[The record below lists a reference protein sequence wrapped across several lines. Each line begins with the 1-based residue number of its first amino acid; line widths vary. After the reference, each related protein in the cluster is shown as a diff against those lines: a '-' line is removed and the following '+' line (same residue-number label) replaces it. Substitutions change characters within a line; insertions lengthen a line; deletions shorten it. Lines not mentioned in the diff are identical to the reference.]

1 MPSSPLRPAQL
12 ATAEA
17 CVDLAIERV
26 GKTIVLGLPLALG
39 KANHIANA
47 FYARAKA
54 DPELDLT
61 IFTALTLEV
70 PRAPNALAARL
81 LGPIAKRLY
90 DGYPAL
96 DYAIDR
102 RRNALPSNVRVKEF
116 FLPPGGLLNNASAQ
130 RDYVS
135 ANYTHAARTILN
147 SGLNVAAQ
155 MIAQGPEGHV
165 SLSCNPDLS
174 LDMIPALRAK
184 IAAGGKGLVLGE
196 INGALPYMGNAA
208 EVPAGWFDG
217 VFDAGSYTLFPIP
230 AEAVSDAAW
239 AIGLFA
245 SALVKDGGT
254 LQTGIGALS
263 DAVAG
268 GLRLRHERNSDWERL
283 LASLGHDHAL
293 QDACEGHGP
302 FEQGLY
308 GCSEML
314 TLGLL
319 DLYQAGI
326 IKRRV
331 VMDPD
336 RQRALLANP
345 ASLEADEGIALHGGF
360 FAGPVALYE
369 QLRALSDED
378 RARIEMTGV
387 SFVNDLFGYEEITRL
402 QRRDARFI
410 NTAMMVNGRGAAMSD
425 TLMDGRVVS
434 GVGGQ
439 YNFAAMGHELEGAR
453 SIILLRA
460 TRTSKGKTASNI
472 VWQGGA
478 EVTVPR
484 HLRDIVIT
492 EYGAAD
498 LRGKTDREVA
508 IALAHITDSRFQD
521 AFLDAAKA
529 AGKLEADFELPAEAR
544 QNTPERVASML
555 APARE
560 AGLLPDYP
568 LGSELT
574 SEEQHLKSALE
585 WLGDRTATRTG
596 QIATIWKALTAAPEA
611 GAFAAELDRMGLASP
626 SSWRDHLEHR
636 LVRLALQQTRR
647 MS

>member
-1 MPSSPLRPAQL
+1 MSPSAPRLDS
-12 ATAEA
+12 AEA
-17 CVDLAIERV
+17 CVDFAISRV

-61 IFTALTLEV
+61 VFTALTLEV

-81 LGPIAKRLY
+81 LEPIAGRLY
-90 DGYPAL
+90 AGYPEL
-96 DYAIDR
+96 DYARDR
-102 RRNALPSNVRVKEF
+102 RRNALPENVRVKEF
-116 FLPPGGLLNNASAQ
+116 FLPPGGLLGNAAAQ

-135 ANYTHAARTILN
+135 ANYTHAARSILD

-155 MIAQGPEGHV
+155 MIAPGPDGQF

-184 IAAGGKGLVLGE
+184 IAAGQAGVVLGE
-196 INGALPYMGNAA
+196 INAGLPFMGGDAA
-208 EVPAGWFDG
+208 IGEDWFDA
-217 VFDAGSYTLFPIP
+217 VFDAGRYTLFPIP
-230 AEAVSDAAW
+230 AEQVSDAAW

-268 GLRLRHERNSDWERL
+268 ALRLRHERNAGWERL
-283 LASLGHDHAL
+283 LASLGHDTSL
-293 QDACEGHGP
+293 QDACQGRGP

-319 DLYQAGI
+319 DLYEAGI

-336 RQRALLANP
+336 RQQALLDAP
-345 ASLEADEGIALHGGF
+345 ASLKPDEGIALHGGF
-360 FAGPVALYE
+360 FAGPAALYE
-369 QLRALSDED
+369 RLRGLSDED
-378 RARIEMTGV
+378 RARIGMTGV
-387 SFVNDLFGYEEITRL
+387 SFVNDLFGYEAIARL

-425 TLMDGRVVS
+425 TLLDGRVVS

-460 TRTSKGKTASNI
+460 TRTAKGKTASNI

-521 AFLDAAKA
+521 AFLDQAKA
-529 AGKLEADFELPAEAR
+529 AGKLEAGFELPPEAR
-544 QNTPERVASML
+544 QNTPEQLAVIL

-574 SEEQHLKSALE
+574 PQEQHLKSALE
-585 WLGDRTATRTG
+585 WLGARTATRKG
-596 QIATIWKALTAAPEA
+596 QITTIWKALTAPSKV
-611 GAFAAELDRMGLASP
+611 GAFSAELDRMGLSKPAG
-626 SSWRDHLEHR
+626 WRDHLARR
-636 LVRLALQQTRR
+636 LVAHGLRNTPKPR
-647 MS
+647 